1 MPFDEN
7 ETLFTDS
14 DPEYRNTRLESGIP
28 PPSLSTLPRTI
39 RNARAKNGYEPSQQQ
54 QQQQRSAPAPPMP
67 SQPKVDV
74 SARLLFVINNQ
85 HGPKLAELLATQE
98 WSRMMSDKDDVRGR
112 RTDERLC
119 NSGLLQNIDKCKQVL
134 AQMPQNTVHSAGRAI
149 HQYAA
154 VLQSALD
161 NEAAVMLGHL
171 DFLLQPIRE
180 YMQPGRL
187 LNYVDLGSHKRGFS
201 QYIRW
206 RAGQQSGGVKTQ
218 GWHFASSVSGNGVPA
233 SKDLLEF
240 AEPGGILD
248 PRNIEQFVQMVRRDC
263 ADGVDVVVADS
274 CLDGSGSHASEEK
287 QQYAFTIAQAA
298 VALRVLRHGGTFV
311 FKTFEASTPLSAE
324 LLFLIHACFERMAIV
339 RSSVSQVTSSER
351 YVVCNRLSADPRWIS
366 SHLLAALAKIHT
378 GQLKLSHLASWTRV
392 SSEKHF
398 IEPVFR
404 SNMAIAQMQL
414 QSLNAVAAYKQPP
427 SSSSY
432 SRHQIETADAC
443 LQQWSLPAVKPSLL
457 K

>member
-7 ETLFTDS
+7 EILFTDS

-28 PPSLSTLPRTI
+28 PPSLSTLPRPI
-39 RNARAKNGYEPSQQQ
+39 RNVRAKNGYEPSQQQ
-54 QQQQRSAPAPPMP
+54 QQQQRSAPITAMP
-67 SQPKVDV
+67 SQPKVDI

-85 HGPKLAELLATQE
+85 HGSKLAELLATQE

-134 AQMPQNTVHSAGRAI
+134 AQMPPNVVDRACRAI

-154 VLQSALD
+154 VSQSALD
-161 NEAAVMLGHL
+161 NEAAIMLGHL

-187 LNYVDLGSHKRGFS
+187 LNYVDLGSHKHGFS

-206 RAGQQSGGVKTQ
+206 RAGQQSGGMKTQ
-218 GWHFASSVSGNGVPA
+218 GWYFASSVSASDTPA
-233 SKDLLEF
+233 SKDLRVF

-248 PRNIEQFVQMVRRDC
+248 PRNIEQFVQVVRGDC
-263 ADGVDVVVADS
+263 ADGADVVVADS
-274 CLDGSGSHASEEK
+274 CLDGSGLNASEEK
-287 QQYAFTIAQAA
+287 QQYLFTIAQAA
-298 VALRVLRHGGTFV
+298 VALRVLRRGGTFV
-311 FKTFEASTPLSAE
+311 FKAFEASTPLSAE
-324 LLFLIHACFERMAIV
+324 LLFLIYACFERMAIV
-339 RSSVSQVTSSER
+339 RSSVSQITSSER
-351 YVVCNRLSADPRWIS
+351 YVVCNRLNADPRWVS
-366 SHLLAALAKIHT
+366 SHLLAALAKMHA
-378 GQLKLSHLASWTRV
+378 GQLKLSHLVSWTRV
-392 SSEKHF
+392 SSDKHF

-432 SRHQIETADAC
+432 SKHQIETASAC
-443 LQQWSLPAVKPSLL
+443 LQQWNLPAIKPSLL
-457 K
+457 N